1 MFKVALDD
9 DSLYSMSNVI
19 GVNDSSSGMR
29 ANCINF
35 GLKVFLKS
43 IAVLIIVS
51 SPKLLIF
58 PIVSGYF
65 SLKMLLY
72 HFSLS
77 TFYFFQEH
85 LRL

>member
-1 MFKVALDD
+1 MFNVALDE

-19 GVNDSSSGMR
+19 GEKFFSLGIS

-43 IAVLIIVS
+43 IAVLITVS

-58 PIVSGYF
+58 RIDSGYF
-65 SLKMLLY
+65 NLKMLL
-72 HFSLS
+72 LM
-77 TFYFFQEH
+77 FYN
-85 LRL
+85 